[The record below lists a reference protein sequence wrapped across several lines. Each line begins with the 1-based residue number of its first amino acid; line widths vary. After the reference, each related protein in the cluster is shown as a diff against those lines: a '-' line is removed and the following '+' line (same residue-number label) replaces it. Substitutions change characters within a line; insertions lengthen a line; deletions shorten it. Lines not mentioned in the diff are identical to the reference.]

1 MKWRSERRW
10 VSTVNNSDDEETK
23 RRRKRKNQ
31 QENVINTD
39 ELKKRAAAACWASCE
54 VTGRRTPETRAPAFA
69 EKEKKYVLGLACIFL
84 SLSCDKS
91 NKQQHVI
98 SACVYACVCVG
109 TCTWARVHEG
119 VCLLHKWGSLFGLT
133 GLYGWSRDKRQI
145 HLWPVLERRMCG
157 HHFSCYYP
165 TSFSLCSPSSPPSF
179 ISLRLQTTY
188 TLTSILKEISF
199 LSRVGF
205 KMWSHVKW
213 TIHHIQ
219 YESQTM

>member
-1 MKWRSERRW
+1 MSSKSERRRAGPPVKW
-10 VSTVNNSDDEETK
+10 QDDEHLRLGRRRSQK
-23 RRRKRKNQ
+23 RRKNTSWVWLVSSCLFLVIK
-31 QENVINTD
+31 VINSSM
-39 ELKKRAAAACWASCE
+39 WSPP
-54 VTGRRTPETRAPAFA
+54 VFTP
-69 EKEKKYVLGLACIFL
+69 
-84 SLSCDKS
+84 
-91 NKQQHVI
+91 
-98 SACVYACVCVG
+98 VCARVG

-188 TLTSILKEISF
+188 TLTSILKKISF

-219 YESQTM
+219 YESQTV